1 MELKDSLIA
10 MQDTS
15 RFLGRTTNAQPTA
28 LSTIIDLNKDLQ
40 RRLKRL
46 RCTAFP
52 YFLDTISPISGLQ
65 LLLYLN
71 DKSLQY
77 RDLEAFIILENA
89 DEESECF
96 NQADI
101 VFRPFLRR
109 RASNARP
116 ALVLIR
122 FLNPCLFFRFL
133 FVYFIVTFILSPFL
147 NYFSPEI

>member
-1 MELKDSLIA
+1 MELKDSLIE
-10 MQDTS
+10 MQGIAC
-15 RFLGRTTNAQPTA
+15 FLGCTINVQLIL
-28 LSTIIDLNKDLQ
+28 LSKNIDLKRDLQ
-40 RRLKRL
+40 RRLNRL

-52 YFLDTISPISGLQ
+52 YFFDTTSPISGLE
-65 LLLYLN
+65 LLVYLN
-71 DKSLQY
+71 DKSLKC
-77 RDLEAFIILENA
+77 RDFEVFIVFENS

-96 NQADI
+96 NQTDI

-109 RASNARP
+109 LASKARP

-133 FVYFIVTFILSPFL
+133 LVYFIVTFIFSPFL

>member
-1 MELKDSLIA
+1 M
-10 MQDTS
+10 
-15 RFLGRTTNAQPTA
+15 GRTTNVQPIA

-52 YFLDTISPISGLQ
+52 YFLDTISPISGLE

-71 DKSLQY
+71 DKSLKY

-96 NQADI
+96 N
-101 VFRPFLRR
+101 
-109 RASNARP
+109 
-116 ALVLIR
+116 
-122 FLNPCLFFRFL
+122 
-133 FVYFIVTFILSPFL
+133 
-147 NYFSPEI
+147 